1 MILVDF
7 DMLAH
12 RCYNAMDGIL
22 STGDKPTGM
31 EYGTMRTL
39 KTLAKRISFTEPKL
53 VLCLE
58 GVFGK
63 KNSGERPPWYK
74 ANREPKPPS
83 FYERKDIL
91 IENLTQVYHWAEAP
105 FYEADQVMHS
115 LLRGDKPF
123 YIYSND
129 SDLFQSISE
138 NVVVIR
144 SFEHQLYF
152 WDREKV
158 FEKFL
163 VWPYMYPIYKT
174 LIGDPTDNIPGI
186 KRIPRKLAAE
196 MSRQIMNECV
206 RKKGMSVING
216 TIQVMAEYYHRVS
229 KNMKK
234 KFDDFINKG
243 QLQINYE
250 LIKLKNDVKVEL
262 QKPKGGSIQSYL
274 DSLAIQS
281 LTFEEETEF

>member
-12 RCYNAMDGIL
+12 RCFNAMDGVL
-22 STGDKPTGM
+22 SAGDKPTGM

-39 KTLAKRISFTEPKL
+39 KTLGKRISSANPEL

-58 GVFGK
+58 GVFGE
-63 KNSGERPPWYK
+63 KNPGKRPPWYK

-83 FYERKDIL
+83 FYERKNIL
-91 IENLTQVYHWAEAP
+91 VENLKQVYHWAEAP

-115 LLRGDKPF
+115 LSMGEKPF

-129 SDLFQSISE
+129 SDLFQSINE
-138 NVVVIR
+138 NVVVVR
-144 SFEHQLYF
+144 SFEHQLYY
-152 WDREKV
+152 WDKDRV

-196 MSRQIMNECV
+196 MSRQIMSQWV
-206 RKKGMSVING
+206 AKKGMSPIDA

-234 KFDDFINKG
+234 KFDDFINTG

-250 LIKLKNDVKVEL
+250 LIKLKNDVNVVL
-262 QKPKGGSIQSYL
+262 QKPKGGSIQNYL
-274 DSLAIQS
+274 DSLEIQS